1 MFTLPKYKT
10 PDFTE
15 QKFIDAPD
23 AVLMPSPRDKSA
35 PDNFHATSI
44 YPEYF
49 NRQVEVVKN
58 ITPAELRT
66 IAARYFTPHTLRS
79 VVVG

>member
-1 MFTLPKYKT
+1 MFTLPKYKE
-10 PDFTE
+10 PDFTQ

-44 YPEYF
+44 YPE
-49 NRQVEVVKN
+49 
-58 ITPAELRT
+58 
-66 IAARYFTPHTLRS
+66 
-79 VVVG
+79 